1 MFEHWQ
7 TERPRADRDYL
18 FERVLVPAVATFLA
32 MAVGFILVFGGIQVA
47 EGILLSSLLTRFL
60 TLAVM
65 LVFPHVVVGLA
76 LGVRYDLFA
85 VPPIVTG
92 LTPPFVTTVSLAAFG
107 GPILTPFESPLV
119 LVGAIL
125 VWAGLCAGGMV
136 FGARA
141 LAPWLAERNEGADDD
156 EKSAE

>member
-1 MFEHWQ
+1 MFDHWQ
-7 TERPRADRDYL
+7 AERPRADRDYL
-18 FERVLVPAVATFLA
+18 FERVLVPAMATFLA
-32 MAVGFILVFGGIQVA
+32 MAVGFILVFVGIQFA
-47 EGILLSSLLTRFL
+47 EGLLLSSLLTRFL

-76 LGVRYDLFA
+76 VGVRYDLFA
-85 VPPIVTG
+85 VTPIVAG
-92 LTPPFVTTVSLAAFG
+92 LTPPFVTVVSLAAFG

-136 FGARA
+136 LGARA
-141 LAPWLAERNEGADDD
+141 LAPWLAERNDTDDNED
-156 EKSAE
+156 LAE